1 MMKFDKTIKLASIS
15 ALIVFSTMSYAASSD
30 YNFPTSASLSAIGA
44 DAGKAIVAGSK
55 RAAVGNADS
64 LEEAVS
70 ALEADLEQQGIATKA
85 SEEEEGLRGKIKNW
99 TDKIGKLGQIE
110 SLFGKKKQSDAKKRE
125 KDLKKSAAEV
135 AKLPSQAAAAS
146 NFNFNLPADATKS
159 CTKGVD
165 VTGLQQEATNFMT
178 GPVKRMSDAVVSL
191 VNAEGKKAVK
201 VAEKEFFAS
210 IAAAKKDVEK
220 QEDPAI
226 TEILNSEFPFGAD
239 QTTWDERKKF
249 LEAVNK
255 SKKNEHAK
263 AAIALNEKIGPG
275 LIKAKTDKALMAQVT
290 ADYAADWEKIRQG
303 FETKAV
309 SSAQAGHKNCTVLA
323 AQAGSS
329 LFQSE
334 KDQQQSALGAAA
346 SPFAQ
351 LASQLGGAVAQ
362 TFPPSSAAARAMD
375 FLTIGYRGSLNM
387 VPVITQ
393 YSGMI
398 SNMVNQLQ
406 CTDKTPQVQQL
417 VGQPLKNVIA
427 DVTSADEKTL
437 GTKVRAINDAM
448 AGAMNQVQLLF
459 NNPSDPDNTVTG
471 SCEIAQDTKRQLDQF
486 ATTVSGAAA
495 NSQQRGGARGG
506 AVNPAIHQ
514 QPQG

>member
-1 MMKFDKTIKLASIS
+1 MMKFNKTIKLASIS
-15 ALIVFSTMSYAASSD
+15 ALILVSTMSYAASSD

-44 DAGKAIVAGSK
+44 EAGKAIVAGSK

-64 LEEAVS
+64 LEEAVG

-99 TDKIGKLGQIE
+99 TERLGKVGQIDG
-110 SLFGKKKQSDAKKRE
+110 LFGKVKQSAAKKRD

-146 NFNFNLPADATKS
+146 SFNFNLPADATKS
-159 CTKGVD
+159 CTKGVN
-165 VTGLQQEATNFMT
+165 VTGMQQEANNFMT
-178 GPVKRMSDAVVSL
+178 GPLKRMNDAFQAVISS
-191 VNAEGKKAVK
+191 EGKKAAK
-201 VAEKEFFAS
+201 TAEKELLAS
-210 IAAAKKDVEK
+210 IAAAKKDLEK

-226 TEILNSEFPFGAD
+226 AEILNSEFPFGAD

-249 LEAVNK
+249 LEAANK
-255 SKKNEHAK
+255 SKKNEFTK
-263 AAIALNEKIGPG
+263 AVIALMEKHGPG
-275 LIKAKTDKALMAQVT
+275 LAKAKTDKALMAQIT
-290 ADYAADWEKIRQG
+290 ADYAADWEKIRQN
-303 FETKAV
+303 FENTAV
-309 SSAQAGHKNCTVLA
+309 ASAQAGHKNCTLVA

-334 KDQQQSALGAAA
+334 KDQQQNALGAAA
-346 SPFAQ
+346 TPFAQ

-375 FLTIGYRGSLNM
+375 MLTIGYRGSLNM

-437 GTKVRAINDAM
+437 ATKVRAINDAM

-495 NSQQRGGARGG
+495 NKPQAGGLRGGG

-514 QPQG
+514 PQG